1 MKKFIVLI
9 LAVVLLSVI
18 IFIPVSQ
25 QKAVIIK
32 SSFFNVYKELANA
45 GSWKKWRPD
54 IRKPDQPDSTRIIE
68 RQNRNGF
75 TLSFL
80 TTRLQVS
87 INGYS
92 FGIHEYNADNKLDYS
107 YTVIPGKLPNYT
119 TVVAAESVSLAQYL
133 VHLVSDKPLAETRID
148 DFKNFMEDADLY
160 YGYKII
166 RKKVTDTN
174 VVVIRKVVLA
184 KNKFDEA
191 AKTLTALKRFI
202 GAKGLKQ
209 TQPLIAQ
216 FFQRSGDSSEVNI
229 GVPINGKVT
238 TQNPVSFMTMPA
250 TGSLYT
256 VRFRGKFKD
265 RMSVYAA
272 VQRYFNDRQMPMP
285 LPPFETYLDDKLP
298 QNDSD
303 IINIQINFTTF

>member
-1 MKKFIVLI
+1 MKKFIILI
-9 LAVVLLSVI
+9 SAIILLSII

-25 QKAVIIK
+25 QKAVVIK

-45 GSWKKWRPD
+45 GNWKKWRPD
-54 IRKPDQPDSTRIIE
+54 IRKTDQTDSTRILE

-80 TTRLQVS
+80 TASLQVS

-92 FGIHEYNADNKLDYS
+92 FVIREYNAGDKLDYS

-119 TVVAAESVSLAQYL
+119 TVVATERVSLARYL
-133 VHLVSDKPLAETRID
+133 VHLASDNPLAETHID

-174 VVVIRKVVLA
+174 IVVIRKVVLG
-184 KNKFDEA
+184 KNKFNEA
-191 AKTLTALKRFI
+191 AKTLMALKRFI

-216 FFQRSGDSSEVNI
+216 FSPTSGDSSEVNI
-229 GVPINGKVT
+229 GIPINGKVAA
-238 TQNPVSFMTMPA
+238 QNPVSFMTMPA

-256 VRFRGKFKD
+256 VRYRGKFKD
-265 RMSVYAA
+265 RMAVYAA